1 MNLFNRFKSIRTKII
16 FRLIGIYLISIMGAL
31 VFLYFSNKTGSR
43 LIQQNSV
50 QLINDNFQKTISAE
64 INDAVNIV
72 KNLSYLHSVSESKY
86 SDIHEQQTV
95 LSKHILEL
103 NSNVNAF
110 FLVYFKNHK
119 PNEISDT
126 TNSLE
131 YSMYKDDDQIITKLF
146 DENDFNIDF
155 TYLYNLHKDENVI
168 ISDPFMSKLT
178 EKDLNCISIY
188 TPLYSRNKVIGAVGI
203 NYSISDIIRLTNLQ
217 NQKNYYTKRLI
228 LSGNIIVASADKP
241 FLSSKNILSVEG
253 EEHILYNYMVQ
264 NNFKINSYNNNPT
277 AFTETKF
284 KYSHEKWQFITL
296 LLQDSAVH
304 SFINKNRFIFLILFS
319 FLLTALLFIL
329 YFFHKSLNPLQT
341 ILRITEKQSLGEAV
355 LDKKEESGNNEF
367 SQIVRNLNRISRSI
381 ISQSDFCKQIAKG
394 NYAGK
399 LELRSDNDILSKSLN
414 LIIDNLKNEE
424 IDNVLKQEQ
433 EYQQL
438 WMRRGRFELA
448 ETERN
453 SEKSIES
460 LTFNL
465 IRTLVNYTDAVLGGI
480 YITNETSNELRLTAA
495 YAFGNKR
502 QLKRNYMPGEGLP
515 GSCLIEKKKILLS
528 NIPEDYIRISSGL
541 GSGIPKFLAFIPVF
555 FQGKVNAVIEIAYIR
570 VPEDYII
577 EFIESL
583 SENIGA
589 WIDSAVSGSKTSKLL
604 EISKEQTKKLEQ
616 KEEEL
621 NAKVHELEKIQSE
634 TAVQNA
640 EYSSMMNAI
649 NNTVM
654 TVEYTLEGEVLNS
667 NKIYEEVMGF
677 SLDDIKGI
685 NVLDLVKDQQSDL
698 LQIIKEVASGNHIK
712 RQVKR
717 YTKSGDVKWLSATYT
732 PYSNK
737 DGIITKVL
745 FFFFT
750 MKSLILAQDER

>member
-1 MNLFNRFKSIRTKII
+1 
-16 FRLIGIYLISIMGAL
+16 
-31 VFLYFSNKTGSR
+31 
-43 LIQQNSV
+43 
-50 QLINDNFQKTISAE
+50 
-64 INDAVNIV
+64 
-72 KNLSYLHSVSESKY
+72 
-86 SDIHEQQTV
+86 
-95 LSKHILEL
+95 
-103 NSNVNAF
+103 
-110 FLVYFKNHK
+110 
-119 PNEISDT
+119 
-126 TNSLE
+126 
-131 YSMYKDDDQIITKLF
+131 
-146 DENDFNIDF
+146 
-155 TYLYNLHKDENVI
+155 
-168 ISDPFMSKLT
+168 
-178 EKDLNCISIY
+178 
-188 TPLYSRNKVIGAVGI
+188 
-203 NYSISDIIRLTNLQ
+203 
-217 NQKNYYTKRLI
+217 
-228 LSGNIIVASADKP
+228 
-241 FLSSKNILSVEG
+241 
-253 EEHILYNYMVQ
+253 
-264 NNFKINSYNNNPT
+264 
-277 AFTETKF
+277 
-284 KYSHEKWQFITL
+284 
-296 LLQDSAVH
+296 
-304 SFINKNRFIFLILFS
+304 
-319 FLLTALLFIL
+319 
-329 YFFHKSLNPLQT
+329 
-341 ILRITEKQSLGEAV
+341 
-355 LDKKEESGNNEF
+355 
-367 SQIVRNLNRISRSI
+367 
-381 ISQSDFCKQIAKG
+381 
-394 NYAGK
+394 
-399 LELRSDNDILSKSLN
+399 
-414 LIIDNLKNEE
+414 
-424 IDNVLKQEQ
+424 
-433 EYQQL
+433 
-438 WMRRGRFELA
+438 
-448 ETERN
+448 
-453 SEKSIES
+453 
-460 LTFNL
+460 
-465 IRTLVNYTDAVLGGI
+465 VNYTDAVLGGI

-745 FFFFT
+745 FFAFDIT
-750 MKSLILAQDER
+750 EMKNELDKLKS